1 MDVLQR
7 ECTYFL
13 LLCEAGSMTRA
24 AELLGLQQAALSKAI
39 KKLEDQIGKKLFIRL
54 GRGVKPTEYGALLQK
69 ELSWLQSAWQ
79 ERIQEGMESIENL
92 AGVYKLAIHPTVA
105 ISCLSKGLHELV
117 EENPFLQVD
126 FHFMTSREALKD
138 VVSHDVDFAV
148 VVKPA
153 SHPELVIQPLH
164 TERIGLYEGEK
175 GGSSEVIY
183 YHPEMVLVEK
193 ILKSHKN
200 WRRVPIANYEV
211 LAHVGKRAGG
221 KTLLPEPVASR
232 VGGLDL
238 VGEFIGEVPLA
249 LIYRYDRVKT
259 RGFEFLKKGLLE
271 ILR

>member
-1 MDVLQR
+1 MKLR
-7 ECTYFL
+7 FTKNIKITGIMFA
-13 LLCEAGSMTRA
+13 LLCLSTSVVQAQKIPANVADNIHFREIGPTRQ
-24 AELLGLQQAALSKAI
+24 G
-39 KKLEDQIGKKLFIRL
+39 
-54 GRGVKPTEYGALLQK
+54 GRY
-69 ELSWLQSAWQ
+69 
-79 ERIQEGMESIENL
+79 
-92 AGVYKLAIHPTVA
+92 
-105 ISCLSKGLHELV
+105 
-117 EENPFLQVD
+117 
-126 FHFMTSREALKD
+126 
-138 VVSHDVDFAV
+138 VDFAV